1 MAEDREGS
9 LGADAQEGVTALLEQ
24 GLAVQRA
31 NAWSLEQL
39 KVTKAR
45 NEQKILKDSLAELEL
60 VPEMA
65 VKAFYSIPYTDNR
78 TKRVTMVEG
87 LSIGAAVS
95 LARRWGN
102 CTTAARILKEDA
114 EGWEVEGLFVDLET
128 SFWVGRPKTG
138 TKYETSRDGR
148 KYLLP
153 ERRQVMS
160 LGALISKAQR
170 DAILA
175 GLPMY
180 LRLAYFE
187 KAKQLAGGSPNVQ
200 ADAKKIDAVLL
211 AFARFKAAPEE
222 LEVYVG
228 RVDELWDD
236 GTKPRSKWTGE
247 DVARLRGLWVAVSEG
262 SITIEDALR
271 PKDEPAPVKGA
282 PEVVTP
288 DSLSGGEASASEV
301 DKRPDSDPPGG
312 EPARGKGGK
321 GSLFK

>member
-1 MAEDREGS
+1 MADEREGNF
-9 LGADAQEGVTALLEQ
+9 GKEAPEGVVQLLEQ
-24 GLAVQRA
+24 GAAVQRA

-45 NEQKILKDSLAELEL
+45 NEQKILQDSLAELEL
-60 VPEMA
+60 VPEQA
-65 VKAFYSIPYTDNR
+65 AKAFYSIPYTDNR
-78 TKRVTMVEG
+78 TRRVTMVEG

-138 TKYETSRDGR
+138 TKYEVSREGR

-153 ERRQVMS
+153 ERRQVMA

-200 ADAKKIDAVLL
+200 ADMKKVDAVLV
-211 AFARFKAAPEE
+211 AFARFKATAEE
-222 LEVYVG
+222 LEGYVG
-228 RVDELWDD
+228 RIDELWDE
-236 GTKPRSKWTGE
+236 GPKPRNKWTGE

-271 PKDEPAPVKGA
+271 PKDEPTPVKPS

-288 DSLSGGEASASEV
+288 DSLAGGQASASEV
-301 DKRPDSDPPGG
+301 DKRPDSDPAGG
-312 EPARGKGGK
+312 EPARGKDRK
-321 GSLFK
+321 SVV